1 MDKQK
6 ERNAK
11 MKRKKKNGKEGL
23 HNLARDRSLVER
35 LRVRKHTY
43 TRFYPTGGFTYHVE
57 SSKIYQVARHL
68 CFSSLSTVRSIRNSV
83 IDRENITWDE
93 RNVILCR
100 IISVKFRS
108 ILYSHFSIRWRAVQ
122 LSHRLS
128 KSCVIRFLFSLNARE
143 FISWV
148 QLTIDDLWSF

>member
-35 LRVRKHTY
+35 LRVRNTRTRDSILQADSRITSNRVKYTKWLATY
-43 TRFYPTGGFTYHVE
+43 A
-57 SSKIYQVARHL
+57 SRHFRL
-68 CFSSLSTVRSIRNSV
+68 FVRSEIWLST
-83 IDRENITWDE
+83 EK
-93 RNVILCR
+93 ILCR

-108 ILYSHFSIRWRAVQ
+108 ILYSYFSIRWRAVQ

-143 FISWV
+143 FIS
-148 QLTIDDLWSF
+148 